1 MLTLDNI
8 KTAIILCK
16 RASLTGEESLS
27 AAQAI
32 LALEDEYTRIAEAQ
46 KAKATK
52 RPAGKKKPRGQPK

>member
-1 MLTLDNI
+1 MLNLDNL

-32 LALEDEYTRIAEAQ
+32 LSLEDEYKRVEASL
-46 KAKATK
+46 KAKK